1 MRLKIAVLAG
11 DGIGPEVTREATNIL
26 HAVAELGGHHF
37 PFVPGL
43 IGGIAITETG
53 SPLPTAT
60 LDACLESDAVLLGA
74 VGDNKFN
81 DLPPDKRPEAGL
93 LQIRQA
99 LGGFA
104 NLRPSIGYPALA
116 ENSPLRP
123 EVTKDVDILFVRELL
138 GGLYF
143 GAPRWWNKEA
153 ETAINTMVYTKAEVV
168 RVAKVAFEL
177 ASKRKKKVTS
187 VDKANVLEVSQLWRA
202 TVTEVAKE
210 FPAVTL
216 EHQLVDSMA
225 MHLMNIPRNFDVVLT
240 ENLFGDILSDEA
252 AVITGSLGMLPS
264 ATIGGT
270 VNLYEPV
277 HGSAPDIAGTGK
289 ANPLGAILTAA
300 MVLRHSAGLERDANA
315 IEAAVVKVLDAGHRT
330 ADIARGNAVGQ
341 HLVSTT
347 EMGKL
352 VHQALAQSIDQ
363 RQAMHAVKPRRANAH
378 HRFTTSI
385 SMNNKSGLKT
395 AFDLIACDRCKS
407 VLSLCSCLYCASI

>member
-26 HAVAELGGHHF
+26 RAVAELGGHDF
-37 PFVPGL
+37 TFSEAL
-43 IGGIAITETG
+43 IGGVAITASG

-60 LDACLESDAVLLGA
+60 LDLALESDAVLLGA

-81 DLPPDKRPEAGL
+81 SLTPDKRPEAGL

-104 NLRPSIGYPALA
+104 NLRPSIAYKGLSAS
-116 ENSPLRP
+116 SPLRP
-123 EVTKDVDILFVRELL
+123 EVTEGVDILFVRELL

-143 GAPRWWNKEA
+143 GAPRWWNKDADAPGGGE
-153 ETAINTMVYTKAEVV
+153 AINTMRYTKAEVV
-168 RVAKVAFEL
+168 RVAHIAFEL
-177 ASKRKKKVTS
+177 AAKRRGKVTS

-202 TVTEVAKE
+202 AVTEVAAE
-210 FPAVTL
+210 FPGVTL

-225 MHLMNIPRNFDVVLT
+225 MHIMNTPRNFDVVLT

-252 AVITGSLGMLPS
+252 GVITGSLGMLPS
-264 ATIGGT
+264 ATIGGA

-300 MVLRHSAGLERDANA
+300 MVLRHSAHLEADAR
-315 IEAAVVKVLDAGHRT
+315 AVELAVHKVLDAGYRT
-330 ADIARGNAVGQ
+330 ADIARGQQPGQ
-341 HLVSTT
+341 TPVTITLVSTIQ
-347 EMGKL
+347 MGKL
-352 VHQALAQSIDQ
+352 VHQALAESIDR
-363 RQAMHAVKPRRANAH
+363 RQAMHAV
-378 HRFTTSI
+378 
-385 SMNNKSGLKT
+385 
-395 AFDLIACDRCKS
+395 
-407 VLSLCSCLYCASI
+407 

>member
-11 DGIGPEVTREATNIL
+11 DGIGPEVTRQATNIL
-26 HAVAELGGHHF
+26 CAVAELGGHDF
-37 PFVPGL
+37 TFVEGL

-60 LDACLESDAVLLGA
+60 LEAALECDAVLLGA

-81 DLPPDKRPEAGL
+81 SLPPDKRPEAGL

-104 NLRPSIGYPALA
+104 NLRPSVAYASLA
-116 ENSPLRP
+116 ESSPLRP
-123 EVTKDVDILFVRELL
+123 EVIKDADILFVRELL

-143 GAPRWWNKEA
+143 GAPRSWNKETG
-153 ETAINTMVYTKAEVV
+153 EAINTMRYTKAEVI
-168 RVAKVAFEL
+168 RVARIAFEL
-177 ASKRKKKVTS
+177 AGKRRGKVTS

-202 TVTEVAKE
+202 TVTEVATDY
-210 FPAVTL
+210 PDVTL

-225 MHLMNIPRNFDVVLT
+225 MHIMNIPRNFDVVLT

-252 AVITGSLGMLPS
+252 GVITGSLGMLPS
-264 ATIGGT
+264 ATIGGQ

-300 MVLRHSAGLERDANA
+300 MVLRHSANLEQDAK
-315 IEAAVVKVLDAGHRT
+315 AVEQAVHKVLDAGYRT
-330 ADIARGNAVGQ
+330 ADIARGQQPGQ
-341 HLVSTT
+341 TPVTT
-347 EMGKL
+347 QEMGKL
-352 VHQALAQSIDQ
+352 VHQALSESIDR
-363 RQAMHAVKPRRANAH
+363 RQAMHAV
-378 HRFTTSI
+378 
-385 SMNNKSGLKT
+385 
-395 AFDLIACDRCKS
+395 
-407 VLSLCSCLYCASI
+407 

>member
-1 MRLKIAVLAG
+1 MRLKIAVLTG
-11 DGIGPEVTREATNIL
+11 DGIGPEVTQQATNIL
-26 HAVAELGGHHF
+26 RAVAELGGHEF
-37 PFVPGL
+37 IFTEGL

-53 SPLPTAT
+53 SPLPTTT
-60 LDACLESDAVLLGA
+60 LDTALESDAVLLGA

-81 DLPPDKRPEAGL
+81 ALPPDKRPEAGL

-104 NLRPSIGYPALA
+104 NLRPSIAYTALS
-116 ENSPLRP
+116 ESSPLRP

-143 GAPRWWNKEA
+143 GAPRWWDREA
-153 ETAINTMVYTKAEVV
+153 NEAINTMRYTKAEVV
-168 RVAKVAFEL
+168 RVARIAFEL
-177 ASKRKKKVTS
+177 ASKRRQKVTS

-202 TVTEVAKE
+202 TVTEVAKDY
-210 FPAVTL
+210 PAVTL

-225 MHLMNIPRNFDVVLT
+225 MHIMNTPRNFDVVLT

-252 AVITGSLGMLPS
+252 GVITGSLGMLPS
-264 ATIGGT
+264 ATIGGA

-300 MVLRHSAGLERDANA
+300 MVLRHSANLEQDAR
-315 IEAAVVKVLDAGHRT
+315 AVELAVHKVLNAGYRT
-330 ADIARGNAVGQ
+330 ADIARGQQPGQ
-341 HLVSTT
+341 TPVSTQ

-352 VHQALAQSIDQ
+352 VHQALTESIDR
-363 RQAMHAVKPRRANAH
+363 RQAMHAV
-378 HRFTTSI
+378 
-385 SMNNKSGLKT
+385 
-395 AFDLIACDRCKS
+395 
-407 VLSLCSCLYCASI
+407 

>member
-26 HAVAELGGHHF
+26 RAVAELGGHEF
-37 PFVPGL
+37 TFVEGL
-43 IGGIAITETG
+43 LGGVAITATG

-60 LDACLESDAVLLGA
+60 LDAALDSDAVLLGA

-81 DLPPDKRPEAGL
+81 ALPPDKRPEAGL

-104 NLRPSIGYPALA
+104 NLRPSIADKALSA
-116 ENSPLRP
+116 SSPLRP
-123 EVTKDVDILFVRELL
+123 EVTENVDILFVRELL

-143 GAPRWWNKEA
+143 GAPREWNKETN
-153 ETAINTMVYTKAEVV
+153 EAINTMRYTRDEVV
-168 RVAKVAFEL
+168 RVARVAFEL
-177 ASKRKKKVTS
+177 AGKRRKKVTS

-202 TVTEVAKE
+202 TVTEVAKDY
-210 FPAVTL
+210 PGVTL

-225 MHLMNIPRNFDVVLT
+225 MHIMNTPRNFDVVLT

-252 AVITGSLGMLPS
+252 GVITGSLGMLPS
-264 ATIGGT
+264 ATIGGA

-300 MVLRHSAGLERDANA
+300 MVLRHSANLEQDAR
-315 IEAAVVKVLDAGHRT
+315 AVEQAVHQVLDAGYRT
-330 ADIARGNAVGQ
+330 ADIARGSQAGQ
-341 HLVSTT
+341 QTVTT
-347 EMGKL
+347 QEMGKR
-352 VHQALAQSIDQ
+352 VHQALTESIDR
-363 RQAMHAVKPRRANAH
+363 RQSMHAV
-378 HRFTTSI
+378 
-385 SMNNKSGLKT
+385 
-395 AFDLIACDRCKS
+395 
-407 VLSLCSCLYCASI
+407 

>member
-26 HAVAELGGHHF
+26 RAVAELGGHDF
-37 PFVPGL
+37 TFVEGL
-43 IGGIAITETG
+43 IGGIAITEIG

-60 LDACLESDAVLLGA
+60 LDAALECDAVLLGA

-81 DLPPDKRPEAGL
+81 ALPPDKRPEAGL

-104 NLRPSIGYPALA
+104 NLRPSIAYAALA
-116 ENSPLRP
+116 ESSPLRP
-123 EVTKDVDILFVRELL
+123 EVIKDADILFVRELL

-143 GAPRWWNKEA
+143 GAPRWWNKETD
-153 ETAINTMVYTKAEVV
+153 EAINTMRYTKPEVV
-168 RVAKVAFEL
+168 RVARIAFEL
-177 ASKRKKKVTS
+177 AGKRRSKVTS

-202 TVTEVAKE
+202 TVTEVAKDY
-210 FPAVTL
+210 PNVTL

-225 MHLMNIPRNFDVVLT
+225 MHIMNIPRNFDVVLT

-252 AVITGSLGMLPS
+252 GVITGSLGMLPS
-264 ATIGGT
+264 ATIGGA

-300 MVLRHSAGLERDANA
+300 MVLRYSANLEQDAK
-315 IEAAVVKVLDAGHRT
+315 AVEQAVHKVLDAGYRT
-330 ADIARGNAVGQ
+330 ADIARGQQPGQ
-341 HLVSTT
+341 TPVTT
-347 EMGKL
+347 QEMGKL
-352 VHQALAQSIDQ
+352 VHQALAESIDR
-363 RQAMHAVKPRRANAH
+363 RQAMHAV
-378 HRFTTSI
+378 
-385 SMNNKSGLKT
+385 
-395 AFDLIACDRCKS
+395 
-407 VLSLCSCLYCASI
+407 

>member
-11 DGIGPEVTREATNIL
+11 DGIGPEVTQQATNIL
-26 HAVAELGGHHF
+26 RAVAEFGGHDF
-37 PFVPGL
+37 TFVDGL
-43 IGGIAITETG
+43 IGGVAITETG
-53 SPLPTAT
+53 SPLPTIT
-60 LDACLESDAVLLGA
+60 LDAALDSDAVLLGA

-81 DLPPDKRPEAGL
+81 SLSPDKRPEAGL

-104 NLRPSIGYPALA
+104 NLRPSIAYTALA
-116 ENSPLRP
+116 ASSPLRP

-143 GAPRWWNKEA
+143 GQPRSWDRDANE
-153 ETAINTMVYTKAEVV
+153 AINTMRYTKSEIV
-168 RVAKVAFEL
+168 RVARIAFEL
-177 ASKRKKKVTS
+177 AGKRRKKVTS

-202 TVTEVAKE
+202 TVTDVAKDY
-210 FPAVTL
+210 PDVTL

-225 MHLMNIPRNFDVVLT
+225 MHIMNTPRNFDVVLT

-252 AVITGSLGMLPS
+252 GVITGSLGMLPS
-264 ATIGGT
+264 ATIGGA

-300 MVLRHSAGLERDANA
+300 MVLRHSANLEQDAKA
-315 IEAAVVKVLDAGHRT
+315 IEAAVHKVLNGGYRT
-330 ADIARGNAVGQ
+330 ADIARGQEPGQ
-341 HLVSTT
+341 TPVSTQ

-352 VHQALAQSIDQ
+352 VHQALAESIDR
-363 RQAMHAVKPRRANAH
+363 RQAMHAV
-378 HRFTTSI
+378 
-385 SMNNKSGLKT
+385 
-395 AFDLIACDRCKS
+395 
-407 VLSLCSCLYCASI
+407 

>member
-11 DGIGPEVTREATNIL
+11 DGIGPEVTHEATNIL
-26 HAVAELGGHHF
+26 RAVAELGGHDF
-37 PFVPGL
+37 TFVPGL
-43 IGGIAITETG
+43 IGGTAITQTG

-60 LDACLESDAVLLGA
+60 LDAALECDAVLLGA

-81 DLPPDKRPEAGL
+81 ALPPDKRPEAGL

-104 NLRPSIGYPALA
+104 NLRPSIAYAALS
-116 ENSPLRP
+116 ESSPLRP

-143 GAPRWWNKEA
+143 GAPRWWKRDADANGGGE
-153 ETAINTMVYTKAEVV
+153 AINTMRYTKAEVV
-168 RVAKVAFEL
+168 RVARIAFEL
-177 ASKRKKKVTS
+177 AGKRRRKVTS

-202 TVTEVAKE
+202 TVTEVAKDYPE
-210 FPAVTL
+210 VTL

-225 MHLMNIPRNFDVVLT
+225 MHIMNTPRNFDVVLT

-252 AVITGSLGMLPS
+252 GVITGSLGMLPS
-264 ATIGGT
+264 ATIGGA

-300 MVLRHSAGLERDANA
+300 MVLRHSANLEQDAK
-315 IEAAVVKVLDAGHRT
+315 AVEQAVHKVIDAGYRT
-330 ADIARGNAVGQ
+330 ADIARGQ
-341 HLVSTT
+341 QTDHTPVSTQ

-352 VHQALAQSIDQ
+352 VHQALTESIDR
-363 RQAMHAVKPRRANAH
+363 RQALHAV
-378 HRFTTSI
+378 
-385 SMNNKSGLKT
+385 
-395 AFDLIACDRCKS
+395 
-407 VLSLCSCLYCASI
+407 